1 MLLLASLPSLP
12 SGGDISFHAHL
23 HRGYLIAHQSL
34 HGAMK
39 SMPMVSS
46 KFRVGAF
53 ERRIAM
59 GFRLLDARREKKL
72 KPSQEALQVSVVGND
87 KR

>member
-1 MLLLASLPSLP
+1 MLLLASLPLLP
-12 SGGDISFHAHL
+12 SGGVISFHAHL
-23 HRGYLIAHQSL
+23 LRRHLNAHQSL

-46 KFRVGAF
+46 KLRVGTF

-59 GFRLLDARREKKL
+59 GFRLFDAIREKKL
-72 KPSQEALQVSVVGND
+72 KPSQEALQLSVVGSD
-87 KR
+87 ER